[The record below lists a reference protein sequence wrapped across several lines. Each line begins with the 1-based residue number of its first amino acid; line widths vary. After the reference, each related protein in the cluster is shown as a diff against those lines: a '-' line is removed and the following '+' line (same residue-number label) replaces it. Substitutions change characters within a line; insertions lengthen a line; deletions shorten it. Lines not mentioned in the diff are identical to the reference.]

1 MKGKLSLIAIPN
13 YEVTCDELT
22 MDLTPELLLTAYAQ
36 GIFPMADEE
45 GQISWYSPDPRAI
58 LPLDRLHVS
67 HSLRRVIRSGRY
79 DVRFDSAFTEVMVA
93 CAAPAPDREL
103 TWISDEL
110 IEAYTWL
117 HELGFAHSVEAWQDD
132 ELVGG
137 LYGVSLR
144 GLFAGESMFSI
155 RPNASKVALYYLVE
169 HLLGRGFTLLDVQF
183 QTPHL
188 AGLGSVEVSQA
199 RYRYL
204 LKQAMAL
211 DARF

>member
-45 GQISWYSPDPRAI
+45 ADILVFAGSPRDIAAGQVACVPFSPACHTFR
-58 LPLDRLHVS
+58 
-67 HSLRRVIRSGRY
+67 RY
-79 DVRFDSAFTEVMVA
+79 DVRFDSAFTEVMAA

-117 HELGFAHSVEAWQDD
+117 HELGFAHSVEAWLGD